1 MKKLSLVIV
10 LVFAIAAGFAQTSF
24 TATYTFGS
32 DGNVQSFAFNGTQ
45 PPGVTMGNIVKI
57 GINSTSSSNNF
68 RGDNWPLASAQ
79 SPGIDLNKYIGF
91 TMSSNSGYMFSVT
104 KVNFGIGRS
113 GTGTRKTEWR
123 GSGND
128 FASTINNYTTL
139 NSNLTNSNGV
149 LGNPDLNSSW
159 KGNVLSLT
167 GVSGYQNLLFCDLRM
182 YMYDTEAS
190 DGTAGL
196 QDPITIEGTYQP
208 VGSNVLFNVYP
219 KSLSGFTY
227 KEGNCSTIVK
237 NFTMVGYN
245 LSGSVSVVAPSHYEV
260 ATAAAGPYTASLN
273 VPVDGNGNVQQ
284 NVYVRLIEGLTVG
297 EYNNEIVMI
306 TPSTPGFAFSVTCSG
321 SVIHARYWVDF
332 EGPGETKGGYASG
345 TVNLSGL
352 DWDMTEALIGTSTSD
367 YRIGARSARLQGTA
381 SMTMLEFK
389 TEGGG
394 TVSFRHRRY
403 GTESDTYWKVEYST
417 DAHGAV
423 GGETWHSV
431 GTFTAG
437 STEGTFSMNINNSKS
452 IRLRISANG
461 NNGTKRANIDNIEIT
476 DYYDFFKGV
485 ATQGNSEN
493 TITFTGGHASYSL
506 INTTPGDPPDP
517 AFQVSFHRCLTL
529 LGPGPWTISVSNDT
543 ADWAAYKQGGTWYS
557 TAFANGSA
565 TLQVT
570 AAKNQEIE
578 LLTGSGNDPALP
590 VTLSHFSATM
600 TAENYVQLTWVS
612 QTETNALGYN
622 VFRSD
627 SDNLDSAM
635 QISPLI
641 AATNTSFAQTYVYV
655 DKELMENGTYYYW
668 LQNVDMDGTFAFHGP
683 VSVVFSISGDTGAPG
698 IPTATKLDNAYPNPF
713 NPNTTIRYQL
723 KDAGKVKIEIFNLKG
738 QVLRSFEKGHD
749 AAGHYGI
756 VWDGRDSSGKELSS
770 GVYLYKMSSGGYSET
785 KKVVLQK

>member
-1 MKKLSLVIV
+1 V
-10 LVFAIAAGFAQTSF
+10 
-24 TATYTFGS
+24 
-32 DGNVQSFAFNGTQ
+32 
-45 PPGVTMGNIVKI
+45 
-57 GINSTSSSNNF
+57 TSSSSSGNF
-68 RGDNWPLASAQ
+68 RATDWPVADPPNS
-79 SPGIDLNKYIGF
+79 SFDSNKYIGF
-91 TMSSNSGYMFSVT
+91 TITAGFNYMFSVDT
-104 KVNFGIGRS
+104 ITFGIGRS

-123 GSGND
+123 GSADSFSAPFTNYSLGHTD
-128 FASTINNYTTL
+128 LNN
-139 NSNLTNSNGV
+139 NGGV
-149 LGNPDLNSSW
+149 IENPDLDPSTW
-159 KGNVLSLT
+159 TGNVLTLT
-167 GVSGYQNLLFCDLRM
+167 GVTGYQNMLFCDLRM
-182 YMYDTEAS
+182 YMYDAEAS
-190 DGTAGL
+190 GGTAGL
-196 QDPITIEGTYQP
+196 QGPITIGGTFQP
-208 VGSNVLFNVYP
+208 VGSSVLFDVYP

-332 EGPGETKGGYASG
+332 EGPGETTASSYDSK
-345 TVNLSGL
+345 TVILSGL
-352 DWDMTEALIGTSTSD
+352 QWNMTGALIGTSTSD
-367 YRIGARSARLQGTA
+367 YKEGARSARLRGSA

-394 TVSFRHRRY
+394 TVSFKHRRY

-423 GGETWHSV
+423 GGETWHPV
-431 GTFTAG
+431 GTFTAD
-437 STEGTFSMNINNSKS
+437 SAVGTFSKNINNSKS

-476 DYYDFFKGV
+476 DYYDFFKGI

-493 TITFTGGHASYSL
+493 TITFTGGHANYSL

-578 LLTGSGNDPALP
+578 LLTGSGNDPTLP

-668 LQNVDMDGTFAFHGP
+668 LQNVDLDGTFAFHGP